1 VRDAVDDTPGAAL
14 VWAQPYDLAGAI
26 TTTVGDGRPSP
37 CQTGTVPLRTADRD
51 DDARILAW
59 NLADQS
65 VLSPMDAGRL
75 AYLKE
80 RAAAVEVVQLGD
92 EPAGFVISFV
102 EGSDYDSDNYR
113 WFSARERRFHYVDRI
128 VIDPRHRGR
137 GLARGVYAALSA
149 RHPGRPLVAEVNYA
163 PPNPASLGFHAR
175 FGFTEVGR
183 LGDRSYGVVLLR
195 YHPMGQVGGLG

>member
-1 VRDAVDDTPGAAL
+1 VPVAR
-14 VWAQPYDLAGAI
+14 
-26 TTTVGDGRPSP
+26 SP
-37 CQTGTVPLRTADRD
+37 CQTDTVLLRPADRD

-80 RAAAVEVVQLGD
+80 RAAAVEVVQVGA

-113 WFSARERRFHYVDRI
+113 WFSAREDRFQYIDRI

-137 GLARGVYAALSA
+137 GLAGQVYAALSV
-149 RHPGRPLVAEVNYA
+149 RHPGRPLLAEVNYA
-163 PPNPASLGFHAR
+163 PPNPVSLAFHVR

-195 YHPMGQVGGLG
+195 FHPTGQVLGLV